1 MSKRIIPPYIVT
13 ITHRGRPTVIRYTT
27 RVSRSSLFALRRPG
41 QYQYIASTSKQ
52 LRSSS
57 NFTSVA
63 LFALAAC
70 FLAAGSVYQSQL
82 LDKPQVAIH
91 RAPIEIPPGNIM
103 VSPVLP
109 GRPGNLTADQEAKL
123 QELWTAALR
132 VFGVQAPDRP
142 EDAEDNQS
150 GSGTATPDK
159 RPKKKK
165 HGMFRRHKDD
175 EDDGVSTDQD
185 DKYGQSKEFQ
195 QVLATQDPEK
205 LRNAFWNMV
214 KHDHPDGLLL
224 RFLRARKWDVHNALV
239 MLIATMNWR
248 LKDVRVD
255 DDIMKNGE
263 GKAVTDSSSSN
274 AAMKKEGEDFLAQ
287 LRLGKSFLH
296 GTDKEGRP
304 MCFVRVRL
312 HRQGE
317 QSETSLERYTV
328 YTIETA
334 RLLLAPQVDTA
345 AIVFDMTGFSMA
357 NMDYAPVK
365 FMIKCFEANYP
376 ESLGVVLVHKAPW
389 IFQGIW
395 NIIKGWLD
403 PVVASKVHFTK
414 NLEELERFVEKS
426 HIIKELGGD
435 DPWEYHYVEPQSDEN
450 VKLLD
455 ESTRQRLLDERTIVV
470 KDYERTTQD
479 WISNSRDRSAL
490 QQKRNELAER
500 LRVGYWQLDPYVRA
514 RSLYDRTGLIREG
527 GLIQYYGQSETPNGP
542 KPLVASPQNGPRP
555 AEPRADDVD

>member
-1 MSKRIIPPYIVT
+1 
-13 ITHRGRPTVIRYTT
+13 
-27 RVSRSSLFALRRPG
+27 
-41 QYQYIASTSKQ
+41 
-52 LRSSS
+52 
-57 NFTSVA
+57 
-63 LFALAAC
+63 
-70 FLAAGSVYQSQL
+70 
-82 LDKPQVAIH
+82 
-91 RAPIEIPPGNIM
+91 M

-123 QELWTAALR
+123 QELWTATLR
-132 VFGVQAPDRP
+132 VFGVHAPGTP
-142 EDAEDNQS
+142 EHAEEQKP
-150 GSGTATPDK
+150 GSGTAISDQK
-159 RPKKKK
+159 SKKKK
-165 HGMFRRHKDD
+165 HSMFRRHKDD
-175 EDDGVSTDQD
+175 DDEGASTDQE

-205 LRNAFWNMV
+205 LRTAFWSMV

-248 LKDVRVD
+248 MKDMHVD
-255 DDIMKNGE
+255 DDIMMKGE
-263 GKAVTDSSSSN
+263 GQAVVDSSSSS
-274 AAMKKEGEDFLAQ
+274 AAVKKEGEDFLTQ

-317 QSETSLERYTV
+317 QSEASLERYTV

-345 AIVFDMTGFSMA
+345 AIIFDMTGFSLA
-357 NMDYAPVK
+357 NMDYGPVK

-376 ESLGVVLVHKAPW
+376 ESLGVVLVHKSPW
-389 IFQGIW
+389 IFQSVW

-414 NLEELERFVEKS
+414 NLEELEKFVEKS

-435 DPWEYHYVEPQSDEN
+435 DPWEYHYIEPKADEN
-450 VKLLD
+450 EKMLD
-455 ESTRQRLLDERTIVV
+455 ENTCKRLLDDRSSVV
-470 KDYERTTQD
+470 KEYEQITQEWIANSKDRT
-479 WISNSRDRSAL
+479 AL
-490 QQKRNELAER
+490 QQKRNELAQR
-500 LRVGYWQLDPYVRA
+500 LRSGYWQLDPYLRA
-514 RSLYDRTGLIREG
+514 QSLYDRCGMIREG
-527 GLIQYYGQSETPNGP
+527 GLIQYYGGSQSPNGA
-542 KPLVASPQNGPRP
+542 KPLFASPQNGPRP